1 MPGQEDIEYLCEGL
15 KKQCELL
22 KLEDDETRDLLANP
36 ELSAKKSK
44 KLFFLD
50 IYLCFL
56 QKKKKK
62 KKTREKHGLN
72 EK

>member
-1 MPGQEDIEYLCEGL
+1 MPGQEDIEYLSEAL

-44 KLFFLD
+44 KLF
-50 IYLCFL
+50 
-56 QKKKKK
+56 
-62 KKTREKHGLN
+62 
-72 EK
+72 